1 MKPEALELDQLVR
14 GWCLDGSRDRGLL
27 VRIAQRAL
35 TAEPTSLVQ
44 FARALHV
51 IESQSDTT
59 FRTRIDELRQRLNDL
74 RVREHQI
81 DDLGNLENEPEAL
94 FEVLGD
100 DVGRLQGVDVRRI
113 RQARISQSNRTEA
126 ARAVLDAIGWERLPA
141 NTVDGLKI
149 AIEDLTERE
158 QYETWGLFVG
168 PAPADGW
175 TLGIRVQPKP
185 GGEETLWSDADNEI
199 REQARLAFHSA
210 MPDQGWEVQ
219 IEWPAKYVGESIGL
233 PLYVAGLVV
242 RNLVPR
248 HALTAST
255 GCIAL
260 GGRVMRVTGI
270 TQKVQAAKHVGIR
283 RLLVPKDNLKEA
295 SSAAGGDVVV
305 VGVSNVSE
313 VIELLRESGRSVQ
326 VGYSGLIRL
335 VRASVPD
342 YGLVVTS
349 EAPEPTGYRFTV
361 ANAQGTASI
370 WVHTNNRVRSDGAD
384 GAVRAAADRLINEC
398 TPGEPRPR
406 STETFRLPG
415 ARLQDGYFASL
426 QALCGV
432 NETPHEHQR
441 WRMKLARGR
450 SRATVVLYSSGKCVI
465 QGTAPAWEEARAA
478 AELITQSIGGLPT
491 RTVQPAPTKAAV
503 ALTAE
508 TEPHIG
514 TDEAGKGD
522 YFGPLVS
529 AAVFVDR
536 DSAARLRQLGV
547 RDSKTL
553 SDKRVKELAEQI
565 RRTPDVRHAVTAI
578 NPRKFNELYE
588 QFRREGKNLNSLLA
602 WGHAKSIDTLLA
614 VSASKGAKPKF
625 AIVDQFADKSYIE
638 QRTRRFEIPI
648 HQRHKAEEDVAVA
661 AASVLARDG
670 FLQWLDRSSE
680 RMQTPLPKGASSQ
693 VVAAA
698 KQFVRRWGAKW
709 LGEVAKL
716 NFRTTAEVLEGED
729 ANADKRS
736 PPWINEPPDGQSES

>member
-1 MKPEALELDQLVR
+1 MKPEALELDHFVR
-14 GWCLDGSRDRGLL
+14 GWCLGSSRNHSLL
-27 VRIAQRAL
+27 GRIAQRAL

-44 FARALHV
+44 FARALYV
-51 IESQSDTT
+51 IELQGGAT
-59 FRTRIDELRQRLNDL
+59 FQARIDELRQKLNGL

-81 DDLGNLENEPEAL
+81 DDLGNLENEPETL

-100 DVGRLQGVDVRRI
+100 DVAGLQGVDVRRI
-113 RQARISQSNRTEA
+113 RQARISQSNRAEA
-126 ARAVLDAIGWERLPA
+126 ARALLDAIGWEHLPA
-141 NTVDGLKI
+141 NTAGALRI

-158 QYETWGLFVG
+158 QYESWGLFVEPG
-168 PAPADGW
+168 SAHGW
-175 TLGIRVQPKP
+175 TLGIQVLPRP
-185 GGEETLWSDADNEI
+185 GDEKTLWSEADNEI
-199 REQARLAFHSA
+199 CEQARLAFRLA
-210 MPDQGWEVQ
+210 MPDQGWEAQ

-233 PLYVAGLVV
+233 PLYVAGLVA

-255 GCIAL
+255 GRIAL
-260 GGRVMRVTGI
+260 GGRVMGVTSV
-270 TQKVQAAKHVGIR
+270 TQKVQAAKRVGIR
-283 RLLVPKDNLKEA
+283 RLLVPKDNLNEA
-295 SSAAGGDVVV
+295 TSAAADDVVV
-305 VGVSNVSE
+305 VGISNVGE
-313 VIELLRESGRSVQ
+313 AIELLRESGRSVQ

-342 YGLVVTS
+342 YGLVVTR
-349 EAPEPTGYRFTV
+349 EVPEPTGYRFTV
-361 ANAQGTASI
+361 ANAHGTANI
-370 WVHTNNRVRSDGAD
+370 WVYTNNRVRSDGAD
-384 GAVRAAADRLINEC
+384 GAVRTAADRLINEC

-415 ARLQDGYFASL
+415 ARLQKRYFESL
-426 QALCGV
+426 QDLSGV
-432 NETPHEHQR
+432 NETPHEHER

-491 RTVQPAPTKAAV
+491 GNVQPVSPKAAE
-503 ALTAE
+503 APKTE
-508 TEPHIG
+508 IEPHIG

-553 SDKRVKELAEQI
+553 SDKRVRELAEQI

-578 NPRKFNELYE
+578 NPRKYNELYE

-602 WGHAKSIDTLLA
+602 WGHAKSIDTLLT
-614 VSASKGAKPKF
+614 VPASTKANPQF
-625 AIVDQFADKSYIE
+625 AIVDQFANKSYIE

-670 FLQWLDRSSE
+670 FLQWLDRSSQ
-680 RMQTPLPKGASSQ
+680 RTQTPLPKGASSQ
-693 VVAAA
+693 VIAAA

-716 NFRTTAEVLEGED
+716 HFRTTAQVLEGED
-729 ANADKRS
+729 ANAGKRS
-736 PPWINEPPDGQSES
+736 PQWISEPPDGPNES